1 MAFEFFMFA
10 KIFRKTIKMTFKKI
24 LKRLEKLLK
33 LNYNKEKGDIE
44 CNRKI

>member
-1 MAFEFFMFA
+1 MAP
-10 KIFRKTIKMTFKKI
+10 KILCLHKFFRKTIKLTFKKI

>member
-1 MAFEFFMFA
+1 MTFEFL
-10 KIFRKTIKMTFKKI
+10 RHLKKI

>member
-1 MAFEFFMFA
+1 
-10 KIFRKTIKMTFKKI
+10 MTFKKN